1 MKSLRP
7 LILTVGLTL
16 VAAPTLS
23 AETKAEDNYEKHC
36 AGCHGS
42 DGKAKTRLGRKSG
55 AKDLTDAQRM
65 AKLTD
70 TDAFNGIKNGRKNKS
85 GEEVM
90 DAFKDEMS
98 DKEIT
103 ELVAFVRTLAKA

>member
-1 MKSLRP
+1 MKSTRL
-7 LILTVGLTL
+7 LLAAGLAL
-16 VAAPTLS
+16 AAAIRSP

-36 AGCHGS
+36 SGCHGT

-55 AKDLTDAQRM
+55 AKDLTDTERM

-70 TDAFNGIKNGRKNKS
+70 AEAFNGIKNGRKNKS
-85 GEEVM
+85 GDEVM

-103 ELVAFVRTLAKA
+103 ELVAYVRKLAKP